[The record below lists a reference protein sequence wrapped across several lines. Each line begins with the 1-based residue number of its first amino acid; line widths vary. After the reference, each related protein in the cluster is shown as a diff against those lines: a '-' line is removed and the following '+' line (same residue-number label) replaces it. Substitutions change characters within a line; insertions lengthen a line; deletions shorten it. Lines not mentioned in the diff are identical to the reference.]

1 MAYVAMHNFIATQDI
16 PRYDSRHTVID
27 SSWRHIERL
36 RHNAYEETK
45 MTNTPYEIPA
55 ELRDFAEKSVA
66 QARKAFEGFVGAAQ
80 KAATTLDSTTSVAQ
94 TQAKDFSSKAVTYAE
109 QNINAAFDHAQRLTR
124 AKDVQEVVAL
134 QTEFVRSQMANIQAQ
149 LKEFGGLIQSVTT
162 PASK

>member
-1 MAYVAMHNFIATQDI
+1 
-16 PRYDSRHTVID
+16 
-27 SSWRHIERL
+27 
-36 RHNAYEETK
+36 
-45 MTNTPYEIPA
+45 
-55 ELRDFAEKSVA
+55 VA